1 MIDYEMIAAREA
13 ISQTS
18 AALSDVQANHIS
30 IYLTRLFAYLTVAY
44 LAGKKLTRLQL
55 VIVTFI
61 FIAAS
66 AREVSIIA
74 SCGVLIRAKM
84 EHFAEVYSGAVA
96 APAVVAIAGGS
107 LWLTIILWATGIV
120 AALVFMWSV
129 RRSKTE

>member
-13 ISQTS
+13 ISQTA
-18 AALSDVQANHIS
+18 AALAEVQANHVA
-30 IYLTRLFAYLTVAY
+30 IYLTMLFAYLTVAY
-44 LAGKKLTRLQL
+44 LAGKKLTRVQL
-55 VIVTFI
+55 AIVTFI

-74 SCGVLIRAKM
+74 GVGALIRAKM
-84 EHFAEVYSGAVA
+84 VHFSEVYSGAVT

-107 LWLTIILWATGIV
+107 LWLTIILWSTGIV
-120 AALVFMWSV
+120 AALVFMGSV